1 MSRAVAPLRGLR
13 RGPQVTDGSEKSTVF
28 SKENQVQIV
37 PTKFRQSR
45 GAVGM
50 SLLRAESSPGRS
62 GGCLASV
69 QPRPLAW
76 AG

>member
-1 MSRAVAPLRGLR
+1 MSRAMAPLRGLR
-13 RGPQVTDGSEKSTVF
+13 RGPQVTDGSEKSTLF

-45 GAVGM
+45 GAV
-50 SLLRAESSPGRS
+50 RTSSCRRGAR
-62 GGCLASV
+62 GLASV
-69 QPRPLAW
+69 QPRPPAW